1 VRLEPDW
8 GTLRVCSWHAKTALV
23 LCDAI
28 DEQSHTRLDVAP
40 RTILRA
46 RVDDAARMGF
56 TVMAATE
63 LEYYG
68 YKTSYAAARALHYM
82 VCVCTEWNAHCNTP
96 GRMAHGLGL
105 CYCRAWSR

>member
-8 GTLRVCSWHAKTALV
+8 GTLRVCSWHPKTALV

-28 DEQSHTRLDVAP
+28 DEQTHTRLDVAP

-82 VCVCTEWNAHCNTP
+82 VCVCTACSLQH
-96 GRMAHGLGL
+96 GRMAHGALL
-105 CYCRAWSR
+105 HCRAWSR